1 VKCPFC
7 THPDSKVTDSRTSA
21 ALDVTRRRRECEH
34 CGRRFTTYERVEET
48 LPSIVKKD
56 GRREPFERQKILI
69 GLRKACEKRPIPMA
83 ALELAVDDIE
93 RELIE
98 AADKEVPGSVI
109 GQAVMRRL
117 RALDGIAYVRFAS
130 VYREFRDL
138 DELRYELDR
147 IANEPVSV
155 RGSAL
160 LALANA
166 ETAAAGEAA
175 VALATN
181 VNTPTANVD
190 TAARRSG
197 TPAALFES
205 GVVPSAS
212 PNAAAEAVAAAEAA
226 EPAVRAERGAR

>member
-7 THPDSKVTDSRTSA
+7 THPDSKVTDSRSSA

-56 GRREPFERQKILI
+56 GRREPFERQKILV

-83 ALELAVDDIE
+83 TLELAVDDIE

-98 AADKEVPGSVI
+98 SGDKEVAGSVI
-109 GQAVMRRL
+109 GQAVMNRL

-138 DELRYELDR
+138 DELRGELDR
-147 IANEPVSV
+147 IASEPL
-155 RGSAL
+155 R
-160 LALANA
+160 
-166 ETAAAGEAA
+166 AAADVKPVGGALPAATEQSPAVGESAA
-175 VALATN
+175 V
-181 VNTPTANVD
+181 P
-190 TAARRSG
+190 RSG
-197 TPAALFES
+197 A
-205 GVVPSAS
+205 VSAS
-212 PNAAAEAVAAAEAA
+212 VQVLSASAASAGGGT
-226 EPAVRAERGAR
+226 R